1 LAQRAAFVGAL
12 LAIVAYIAGLT
23 LSGNGPAFGMGGAGV
38 VAIAGGVAGYFAFL
52 PAQRAVREVVSA
64 TSRIAS
70 GELGGG
76 VRIGDGATGDLSAS
90 FNAMSRRI
98 QQLFTEVNAGH
109 ARLEAV
115 LNASTDGIL
124 ALSSDTTVRFAN
136 RAATQLLATGPGNAL
151 DRPLIESARDYEL
164 DGLVRR
170 AARSRRP
177 ESAVIT
183 YGQERLPVRAAALPI
198 ADGGA
203 WAVLL
208 MLTDL
213 TEVNRVNMVRRDF
226 VSNVGHE
233 LRTPLASIRA
243 LAETIEAGNVD
254 PGPETSEFAGRIR
267 QQVDRLTLLT
277 NELIELSRIESGAI
291 DLKPVAV
298 DLAAIASQ
306 AADLLKTRS
315 DLSKVR
321 VDVPA
326 AGPTVE
332 ADADSVLR
340 AFSNLLDNAIKF
352 SPDGGTVRVEFATD
366 AGDAV
371 TFSVS
376 DEGPGVPDVDL
387 PRVFERF
394 YKSDSSRSQPGVGL
408 GLAIVKHIVRAHGGT
423 VQAANRPE
431 GGSRFEVTLP
441 RRYAGPRPRAF
452 RAWPGAPAQAGDSTA
467 EPVSSD

>member
-1 LAQRAAFVGAL
+1 MTRGLAQRAALMAASLAFVAFVAGLIVAGADPGMSIIIAL
-12 LAIVAYIAGLT
+12 LSAG
-23 LSGNGPAFGMGGAGV
+23 AA
-38 VAIAGGVAGYFAFL
+38 AAAGYVAFL
-52 PAQRAVREVVSA
+52 PAQRTVRDVVTA
-64 TSRIAS
+64 ASRIAG

-76 VRIGDGATGDLSAS
+76 VRLGDGATGELSAS
-90 FNAMSRRI
+90 FNVMSRRI
-98 QQLFTEVNAGH
+98 QQLFGDVTAEH

-124 ALSSDTTVRFAN
+124 ALSADTTVRFAN
-136 RAATQLLATGPGNAL
+136 TAAENLLATRQGNAL

-170 AARSRRP
+170 VARSRHA

-183 YGQERLPVRAAALPI
+183 YGQQRLPVRAAALPI
-198 ADGGA
+198 PDGGT
-203 WAVLL
+203 WSVLL

-213 TEVNRVNMVRRDF
+213 TEVNRVSAVRRDF

-243 LAETIEAGNVD
+243 LAETIEAGDVE
-254 PGPETSEFAGRIR
+254 PGLETSEFASRIR

-291 DLKPVAV
+291 ELKPVAV
-298 DLAAIASQ
+298 DLAAVASQ
-306 AADLLKTRS
+306 ATDLLKTRAEAA
-315 DLSKVR
+315 R
-321 VDVPA
+321 VVVAVPSE
-326 AGPTVE
+326 GPTIE
-332 ADADSVLR
+332 ADADSLLR
-340 AFSNLLDNAIKF
+340 VFSNLLDNAIKF
-352 SPDGGTVRVEFATD
+352 SPEGGTVTVAFATD
-366 AGDAV
+366 AGGAV

-376 DEGPGVPDVDL
+376 DEGPGMSTVDL

-423 VQAANRPE
+423 VQAINRPE
-431 GGSRFEVTLP
+431 GGSRFEVTFP
-441 RRYAGPRPRAF
+441 RRYAGPRR
-452 RAWPGAPAQAGDSTA
+452 RT
-467 EPVSSD
+467 PVV